1 MVLRKEE
8 QRLDIRP
15 HAHGG
20 DGEVVLYHLADP
32 EQTFKHCRLLCRT
45 VLKPGCTM
53 GYHVHEGEMEFFY
66 VLKGTLAI
74 DNKKEEELVYPG
86 DVFVTAEGEGHTIR
100 AHGDEDA
107 EYLALV
113 VVR

>member
-1 MVLRKEE
+1 MET
-8 QRLDIRP
+8 RP

-20 DGEVVLYHLADP
+20 DGEVILYHLADP
-32 EQTFKHCRLLCRT
+32 EQTFNHCRLLCRT
-45 VLKPGCTM
+45 VLHPGSTM

-66 VLKGTLAI
+66 VLKGALAI
-74 DNKKEEELVYPG
+74 DNKEEEVLVYPG
-86 DVFVTAEGEGHTIR
+86 DAFVTKEGEGHTIR
-100 AHGDEDA
+100 VLGDEIA